1 MNEEYLT
8 GLHEY
13 LNIDDDYNT
22 WVNAIQGNTEYL
34 TGLHEYLKIED
45 DYGTWSQAI
54 FGSNEV
60 EVKKKED
67 GESVLVDGSLVL
79 PTDNTRVQVQ
89 EIPKD
94 LVQIE
99 ERKEAISNI
108 QEPENI
114 PTTSAMELEIA
125 QPPTEEDNIAE
136 GEDLLSKFKEF
147 KEKDG
152 KFRNVKSPDE
162 FEGDE
167 AFAREGSKS
176 SILDSGVP
184 MYRDK
189 EGNKYKESDLKDNF
203 SQEEFDEMVSN
214 GEFIL
219 TDKGVEGGYNE
230 FERNISNID
239 ADLIDMEQEFIVPQL
254 NYQLGQYGFI
264 FEEVGGLSDY
274 IKVTSEKTGDSK
286 TYGVDDILGYSQDN
300 KVAVQL
306 KDFLRENKI
315 DITPLDE
322 AYDYQTRILNKQEIK
337 KSVILLNKE
346 IESFQKNEARLLE
359 ENVRLRLLDEE
370 FNKRYTNEE
379 ILNNKELRNKRELL
393 NTSIKDL
400 YKEYMSH
407 SGDRKYFKDRNAEFD
422 RITGKYFAMQAEQG
436 SMLSGIGTKLV
447 IGAAANTTKAIART
461 FINLAYEAETAIQ
474 EVPKGKIAQF
484 VKDYIKTE
492 KIDMPEGLSDEE
504 VIQFIKD
511 YDTVKKQEPRYSK
524 DGAMSYDNE
533 VISYPTYEKI
543 LSSKKDEDLKKTY
556 YGNPRYRN
564 RLSTTA
570 YNTDV
575 SMGVIDA
582 IDEGVRELYT
592 TGNATDQWIKLTQE
606 DFWGGAFLGL
616 AESIP
621 AMMAGAGP
629 VGTAQRL
636 AQMYALSTE
645 HVYTEM
651 EEDASFDDITED
663 EKYYVTAPIGIAV
676 GALETI
682 GFRNIV
688 NQKGL
693 LIPLVKRALGRSTS
707 RTTAKTFGEFIRQD
721 VKSLAAQGALIMTA
735 GGLAEFETGFA
746 QQYAE
751 VLIKDVYNDSK
762 DKKMF
767 KTPDTWGELFFDAL
781 RAGGQEMVGGIVIS
795 SIPAT
800 ANLMFGT
807 SPVSELD
814 TETWNIF
821 KSISEDGNY
830 LNIYKSTL
838 KEKVLGKE
846 ITEEEAQESIA
857 KAERVL
863 GLMPQI
869 PAELNE
875 NNQKKILQLLIEKNE
890 IESKSTSEI
899 PLSKENKE
907 RVKLIKNEI
916 DTIISLESASKEA
929 TDNIEDGIQDFNK
942 EESKSE
948 DSTTTDEDLDDIT
961 DMFSDEKSDDIESVS
976 NNIKINKKGKFKHS
990 DKQKRLRNFSILLAK
1005 RGIKSI
1011 SKILPDT
1018 KIVLHESNDEYLKY
1032 AKLGDGRGEF
1042 NSTDNVIHINLSKA
1056 TKTTVP
1062 HEIFHAVFLDK
1073 LKTNPLAEAMA
1084 LKMMTSVR
1092 KTLDNDSDIAIRID
1106 ALAKLYVKEDAEGN
1120 PILDKDGN
1128 TQALGTQNE
1137 ERLAELAAILATEY
1151 TQLTKP
1157 AKNKVIEFI
1166 RNFAKRFNITLP
1178 EKYFGSEF
1186 GKNDDDVI
1194 DLLNTLSRKLG
1205 KGDVITTEDVEYLE
1219 VEPGKE
1225 AVEITVDPDAPMN
1238 PQPRQSKDIY
1248 DDIPFTENLPVVTL
1262 RDFIN
1267 RVNGRVFAV
1276 TSDATKVGFDSKGD
1290 RIDGGFGY
1298 SAIIENIK
1306 NLIGFASLDFKTAK
1320 GTIGKIR
1327 ERYKTGEKIGVIIMV
1342 QNPSATVGN
1351 YYGGKYLGRGLLTL
1365 KNESPDSYQE
1375 IIDGFIELLKNK
1387 SIAEEM
1393 NKKDANKKA
1402 LIDLISNPE
1411 NFNESEFAAEWIKDT
1426 TFEARRKIMESLLI
1440 FSDDISTNKKTNP
1453 TKLKLK
1459 EAGFNTLDFLM
1470 EYGDVKLIGENNI
1483 KNNNGGFA
1491 VGGFEMI
1498 VPKNST
1504 ESATAAGDRGFVH
1517 PQFNGKI
1524 PSNGNNFIFDGLY
1537 PMNENFL
1544 EFATPETKIADEF
1557 KDIGDERIRKTFKED
1572 VAYDKKF
1579 LTVKQFRETLLRKDG
1594 TISEKNLVRLEN
1606 FKKSF
1611 NKKDVVKKKDRGY
1624 SQLKSAKKTQFK
1636 EANPDIL
1643 IESDPN
1649 IAANVARGMGFSPD
1663 AKTPITEDA
1672 EFKSNS
1678 RQQKDVEDL
1687 TEGTMTTTTPVK
1699 IYKGIGG
1706 KMDIFGQRIN
1716 AHKGVKGI
1724 FSAIDKKLA
1733 EEYGRKEGVAEID
1746 LPAGVTIEVVE
1757 VNTKGL
1763 DPKQYRA
1770 AEVKAINESDAQVV
1784 KLITIEGRVKGLFR
1798 KGKGKQQ
1805 QYVIKDFDLVP
1816 ELKAQKPTT
1825 RQQRTERL
1833 APNGKRSN
1841 LTDVQYDTVRTKA
1854 FKNWFGNW
1862 ETDPANASK
1871 VVDENGEPMVMYHG
1885 TPDGEFDVF
1894 REESYFT
1901 ASKEYAENYQETYA
1915 STAPSSMKEK
1925 TSPKV
1930 FEVFLNFRNLFDTR
1944 IEKNKNIF
1952 NKEYYRQWGMGTPLM
1967 EESGLP
1973 DWNDGRDLL
1982 EWIDETDQKFDGIML
1997 DEGASPDMVAEG
2009 KTRAPS
2015 YVPVE
2020 PNQIKLADGSN
2031 KTFDP
2036 DAPSIRQQ
2044 KPIPELINE
2053 ARENNFK
2060 DKTIRDYLVRV
2071 LNKNKKA
2078 VDDALEVSLDMFKKL
2093 PDSFKNMIGGIK
2105 EGQELYRKIE
2115 KERKRLQVRNKR
2127 SKRKTPKQIDNLVKD
2142 LKKELSTTYDTTK
2155 EIDEKVKTYKEGLQ
2169 KRNKKNK
2176 NKKSTNEINELVR
2189 KKRDDLTRK
2198 RDKARDEVNKKLE
2211 DFEEKEIRL
2220 NNKRAPILSK
2230 QEIMTALIEFMET
2243 QPEYIAESDTKSKR
2257 ISLQQAQM
2265 AIDLQSNMDIRP
2277 TEEMHSKIKAARLLV
2292 KDRIKGMKDLQS
2304 VKRGMRNFIRKSLP
2318 KELYTLKE
2326 TMDLIN
2332 KITLAE
2338 EGNIL
2343 GLMKEVESFVISKNI
2358 NRLNASIDEKLEAD
2372 YTVSKTGRKK
2382 GNVVDLETKEQI
2394 EGIYK
2399 SIQVFR
2405 KKIKENT
2412 EKIKIKVSEYKSKQ
2426 DDSLSKKERDKDLRE
2441 YKLQLEEEANSILF
2455 TEIIN
2460 ANAALQIRFKELSE
2474 KTFPSFKDLTEQAD
2488 IQLIIELNNS
2498 LLMENTESKLDS
2510 LDKVNSTLQQLVFFG
2525 RSTLQEQL
2533 KDIKEEADRQFEIA
2547 YEEITGNPIDMKLAD
2562 ARKKLRQYQSEKTNQ
2577 GSMRGKRPIS
2587 DAIKN
2592 TYKKVSAIVSTLE
2605 GIDGLMD
2612 KISSLP
2618 GVMFGGNL
2626 QDLVT
2631 DKVDESSRNFKRR
2644 RMFVDYLIQGKLEEI
2659 YGKNWAKKSR
2669 ENRKPSVQ
2677 ITINADEIKKAREE
2691 HTQFP
2696 TKKNYEALE
2705 LAISKNSRMFSQ
2717 NQLYY
2722 LYNQSRDD
2730 ANDASFVNMYGQEVI
2745 NKDDSVVEKTRKQEL
2760 NEANTKRVIK
2770 DITDALTP
2778 KVKEFADWQ
2787 VNSFFPEV
2795 YETYNDV
2802 YKKMYQTNMPWNENY
2817 AGRIFREGITAEP
2830 LDILAGPKNLFN
2842 NSVSGTST
2850 LSRVTNDKKIKE
2862 MDGTDALMSYVTDME
2877 YFTAFAETV
2886 RDINKIFTN
2895 KYIKSAIES
2904 RYGAKVN
2911 TLIENAIQKIA
2922 NRGVR
2927 TEAMAS
2933 VVNGMNNVFIL
2944 GRLGFSPVIYIKQLT
2959 SMFTYANDIG
2969 IANWT
2974 KYSVKSISQL
2984 KSVWKE
2990 IRENSVYMQD
3000 RKYDGIMKAME
3011 TYSEKSMKEFIPRP
3025 TKDFFVN
3032 ASMFLI
3038 KEGDRSAIFLG
3049 GTPNYLFYKD
3059 QYLKNK
3065 PNATEQET
3073 IDFAIRKFEADTK
3086 RTQQSSDLQDKD
3098 ITQTSNPYQRAAN
3111 MFLTTP
3117 RQYLRKEIQATRSLF
3132 RKIKSWDKNA
3142 GKGSAVQNI
3151 RTLAM
3156 YHVFMPVLFQYVT
3169 LGFPGL
3175 LRPVR
3180 EDDDDEIGR
3189 AAIIGNLNGIFILG
3203 ELIVA
3208 INDYFGEKPWAG
3220 QNEKT
3225 LGLILLGN
3233 SIIKELAAADKLV
3246 DPVKKEAKMKKIFL
3260 KTIELTGIPASN
3272 LNKIGVNYEKVIS
3285 GDTEDL
3291 GETILRLLTYSDYA
3305 INGPRKKKKKS
3316 KTVKQLNEEY
3326 FKRNK

>member
-45 DYGTWSQAI
+45 DYDTWSQAI

-114 PTTSAMELEIA
+114 PTSSAMELEISK
-125 QPPTEEDNIAE
+125 PPTQEENITY

-152 KFRNVKSPDE
+152 KLRNVKSPDE

-264 FEEVGGLSDY
+264 FEEAGGLSDY
-274 IKVTSEKTGDSK
+274 IKVTSEKTGKSE
-286 TYGVDDILGYSQDN
+286 TYGVDDILGDISGEDS

-322 AYDYQTRILNKQEIK
+322 AYDYQTRILNKQEIE

-346 IESFQKNEARLLE
+346 VESFEKNEARLLK
-359 ENVRLRLLDEE
+359 ENLRLRRLDEE

-379 ILNNKELRNKRELL
+379 ILNNKELRNQRELL

-407 SGDRKYFKDRNAEFD
+407 SGDRKYFKDRSAEFD

-436 SMLSGIGTKLV
+436 SMLSGIGTKFM

-461 FINLAYEAETAIQ
+461 FLNLAYEVETAIQ

-484 VKDYIKTE
+484 IRDYIKTE
-492 KIDMPEGLSDEE
+492 EIDMPEGLSDEE

-511 YDTVKKQEPRYSK
+511 YDTVKTQEPRYTK
-524 DGAMSYDNE
+524 TGNIYKQD
-533 VISYPTYEKI
+533 VTSYPTYEKI

-582 IDEGVRELYT
+582 IDEGVRELMT

-707 RTTAKTFGEFIRQD
+707 KTTAKTFGEFIKQD
-721 VKSLAAQGALIMTA
+721 VKSLRAQGALMITA

-795 SIPAT
+795 SLPAT

-821 KSISEDGNY
+821 KSVSEDENY

-838 KEKVLGKE
+838 NEKVLGKE

-857 KAERVL
+857 KVERVM

-869 PAELNE
+869 SAELNE

-899 PLSKENKE
+899 PLSKKNKE

-929 TDNIEDGIQDFNK
+929 TDNIEDDIQDFNK
-942 EESKSE
+942 EESKPE

-961 DMFSDEKSDDIESVS
+961 DMFSDEKSDDIDSVS
-976 NNIKINKKGKFKHS
+976 NNIKINKKGKFNHS
-990 DKQKRLRNFSILLAK
+990 DKQKRLRNFSIFLAK
-1005 RGIKSI
+1005 KGIKSI

-1042 NSTDNVIHINLSKA
+1042 NYTDNVIHINLSKA
-1056 TKTTVP
+1056 IKTTVP

-1073 LKTNPLAEAMA
+1073 VKTNPRAEAMA

-1092 KTLDNDSDIAIRID
+1092 KTLDNDSDLAIKID

-1128 TQALGTQNE
+1128 TQDLGIQNE
-1137 ERLAELAAILATEY
+1137 ERLAELIGLLSSEY
-1151 TQLTKP
+1151 RQLTKP
-1157 AKNKVIEFI
+1157 AKNRVIEFI
-1166 RNFAKRFNITLP
+1166 RNFAKRFNIKLP

-1194 DLLNTLSRKLG
+1194 DLLNTLSKKLG

-1225 AVEITVDPDAPMN
+1225 AVEITVDPDAPMT

-1267 RVNGRVFAV
+1267 RVNGRIFAV

-1298 SAIIENIK
+1298 SAIIENII
-1306 NLIGFASLDFKTAK
+1306 NNIGFASLDFKTAK
-1320 GTIGKIR
+1320 GTIGKIMK
-1327 ERYKTGEKIGVIIMV
+1327 RYKTGEKVGIIIMV

-1426 TFEARRKIMESLLI
+1426 TFEARRNIMESLLI
-1440 FSDDISTNKKTNP
+1440 DNDDISTNNKTNP

-1470 EYGDVKLIGENNI
+1470 EYGDIELLGENNI

-1498 VPKNST
+1498 VPENST
-1504 ESATAAGDRGFVH
+1504 QSATAAGDRGFVH

-1572 VAYDKKF
+1572 IAYDKKF

-1636 EANPDIL
+1636 ESNPDIL

-1672 EFKSNS
+1672 EFKSKP
-1678 RQQKDVEDL
+1678 RQQRTIQQVARMYNMTETGYFPKNVDTFSLKKAVANAEGNYSIRKAKSGSFFLSGSRGIVKDL
-1687 TEGTMTTTTPVK
+1687 FKRPQTT
-1699 IYKGIGG
+1699 
-1706 KMDIFGQRIN
+1706 Q
-1716 AHKGVKGI
+1716 
-1724 FSAIDKKLA
+1724 
-1733 EEYGRKEGVAEID
+1733 
-1746 LPAGVTIEVVE
+1746 
-1757 VNTKGL
+1757 
-1763 DPKQYRA
+1763 
-1770 AEVKAINESDAQVV
+1770 
-1784 KLITIEGRVKGLFR
+1784 
-1798 KGKGKQQ
+1798 
-1805 QYVIKDFDLVP
+1805 
-1816 ELKAQKPTT
+1816 

-1833 APNGKRSN
+1833 APNDKRSN

-1854 FKNWFGNW
+1854 FKNWFGDW
-1862 ETDPANASK
+1862 ETDPENASK
-1871 VVDENGEPMVMYHG
+1871 VVDENGEPQVVWRGRDKTKGDFGDIIDIGKTKEGAFFADNREAADLFMS
-1885 TPDGEFDVF
+1885 EFRGLDKNDY
-1894 REESYFT
+1894 ELIESFLNIR
-1901 ASKEYAENYQETYA
+1901 KPE
-1915 STAPSSMKEK
+1915 
-1925 TSPKV
+1925 V
-1930 FEVFLNFRNLFDTR
+1930 FEDFWNDFLSSRFLAGNGRYTP
-1944 IEKNKNIF
+1944 NKNVDGAIIKDDVWLQESEIDW
-1952 NKEYYRQWGMGTPLM
+1952 KEGQF
-1967 EESGLP
+1967 
-1973 DWNDGRDLL
+1973 
-1982 EWIDETDQKFDGIML
+1982 DEFGNEL
-1997 DEGASPDMVAEG
+1997 DEEVIKEIALEG
-2009 KTRAPS
+2009 KQFIALDS
-2015 YVPVE
+2015 K
-2020 PNQIKLADGSN
+2020 QIKLADGTN
-2031 KTFDP
+2031 TTFDP

-2044 KPIPELINE
+2044 KSIPELINE

-2093 PDSFKNMIGGIK
+2093 PDSFKNMKGGIK

-2176 NKKSTNEINELVR
+2176 NKKSTNEINKLVR
-2189 KKRDDLTRK
+2189 KKRDELTRK

-2230 QEIMTALIEFMET
+2230 QEIMTALIEFMES
-2243 QPEYIAESDTKSKR
+2243 QPEYIAESDTKTKR

-2304 VKRGMRNFIRKSLP
+2304 VKRGMRNFMRKSLP

-2332 KITLAE
+2332 KITIAE

-2343 GLMKEVESFVISKNI
+2343 GIMKEVESFVISKNI
-2358 NRLNASIDEKLEAD
+2358 DRLNASIDEILEAD

-2412 EKIKIKVSEYKSKQ
+2412 KKIKLKVSEYKSKQ

-2533 KDIKEEADRQFEIA
+2533 RDIKEEADRQFEIA

-2577 GSMRGKRPIS
+2577 DSMRGKRPIS

-2677 ITINADEIKKAREE
+2677 ITINADEIKKAREK

-2778 KVKEFADWQ
+2778 EVKEFADWQ

-2802 YKKMYQTNMPWNENY
+2802 YKKMYQTNMPWNEKY
-2817 AGRIFREGITAEP
+2817 AGRIFREGVTAEP
-2830 LDILAGPKNLFN
+2830 LDILVGPKNLFN

-2877 YFTAFAETV
+2877 YFAAFAETV

-2911 TLIENAIQKIA
+2911 TLIESAIQKIA

-2933 VVNGMNNVFIL
+2933 VVNGMNNVFVL

-2974 KYSVKSISQL
+2974 KYSVKSIAQL

-3059 QYLKNK
+3059 QYLKNNPK
-3065 PNATEQET
+3065 ATEQET

-3098 ITQTSNPYQRAAN
+3098 ITQTSNPFFRAAN

-3132 RKIKSWDKNA
+3132 RKIKSWDKKA
-3142 GKGSAVQNI
+3142 GKGSTVQNI

-3208 INDYFGEKPWAG
+3208 INDYFGDKPWAG
-3220 QNEKT
+3220 QNEKN

-3233 SIIKELAAADKLV
+3233 TIIKELAAADKLV

-3272 LNKIGVNYEKVIS
+3272 LNKIGINYEKVIS

-3291 GETILRLLTYSDYA
+3291 GESILRLLSYSDYA
-3305 INGPRKKKKKS
+3305 INGPKKKKKKKK

-3326 FKRNK
+3326 FKRKNK

>member
-34 TGLHEYLKIED
+34 TGLHGYLNIED
-45 DYGTWSQAI
+45 DYDTWSQAI

-125 QPPTEEDNIAE
+125 QPPTQEDNITY

-152 KFRNVKSPDE
+152 KLRNVKSPDE

-264 FEEVGGLSDY
+264 FEEAGGLSDY
-274 IKVTSEKTGDSK
+274 IKVTSEKTGKSK

-346 IESFQKNEARLLE
+346 VESFEKNEARLLK
-359 ENVRLRLLDEE
+359 ENVRLRRLDEE

-379 ILNNKELRNKRELL
+379 ILNNKELRNQRELL

-400 YKEYMSH
+400 YKEYTSH
-407 SGDRKYFKDRNAEFD
+407 SGDRKYFKDRGAEFD
-422 RITGKYFAMQAEQG
+422 RITGKYFAMKAEQG
-436 SMLSGIGTKLV
+436 SMLSGVGAKFM

-461 FINLAYEAETAIQ
+461 FFNLAYEAETAIQ

-582 IDEGVRELYT
+582 IDEGVRELMT

-707 RTTAKTFGEFIRQD
+707 KTTAKSFGEFIKQD
-721 VKSLAAQGALIMTA
+721 VKSLAAQGALTMTA

-869 PAELNE
+869 PVELNE

-899 PLSKENKE
+899 PLSKKNKE

-929 TDNIEDGIQDFNK
+929 TDNIEDDIQDFNK
-942 EESKSE
+942 EESKTE

-961 DMFSDEKSDDIESVS
+961 DMFSDEKSDDIDSVS

-1056 TKTTVP
+1056 TKSTVP
-1062 HEIFHAVFLDK
+1062 HEIFHAVFLDRV
-1073 LKTNPLAEAMA
+1073 KTNPRAEAMA

-1092 KTLDNDSDIAIRID
+1092 KTLDNDSDLAIKID

-1128 TQALGTQNE
+1128 TQDLGIQNE
-1137 ERLAELAAILATEY
+1137 ERLAELIGLLSSEY
-1151 TQLTKP
+1151 RQLTKP
-1157 AKNKVIEFI
+1157 AKNRVIEFI

-1194 DLLNTLSRKLG
+1194 DLLNTLSKKLG

-1320 GTIGKIR
+1320 GTIGKIK
-1327 ERYKTGEKIGVIIMV
+1327 ERYKTGEKVGVIIMV

-1440 FSDDISTNKKTNP
+1440 DNDDISTNNKTNP

-1470 EYGDVKLIGENNI
+1470 EYGDIELLGENNI

-1498 VPKNST
+1498 VPENST

-1816 ELKAQKPTT
+1816 ELKAEKPTT

-1854 FKNWFGNW
+1854 FKNWFGDW
-1862 ETDPANASK
+1862 ETDPENASK
-1871 VVDENGEPMVMYHG
+1871 VVDENGEPMVTYHG
-1885 TPDGEFDVF
+1885 SAADFNVFDKKKLGSLTNTEIAKAGFFFASNKVAADQYAF
-1894 REESYFT
+1894 IGGLQNPYLENKLTESRAF
-1901 ASKEYAENYQETYA
+1901 
-1915 STAPSSMKEK
+1915 
-1925 TSPKV
+1925 
-1930 FEVFLNFRNLFDTR
+1930 FLN
-1944 IEKNKNIF
+1944 IKNPYKGTNQEWNDLLNWASDGSKKYDSPTALKKA
-1952 NKEYYRQWGMGTPLM
+1952 NKEFK
-1967 EESGLP
+1967 EF
-1973 DWNDGRDLL
+1973 LL
-1982 EWIDETDQKFDGIML
+1982 KENFDGVDFDNGLEI
-1997 DEGASPDMVAEG
+1997 VAF
-2009 KTRAPS
+2009 
-2015 YVPVE
+2015 E
-2020 PNQIKLADGSN
+2020 PTQAKLADGTN
-2031 KTFDP
+2031 TTFDP

-2460 ANAALQIRFKELSE
+2460 ANAALQIRFNEISG
-2474 KTFPSFKDLTEQAD
+2474 KTFPSLKDLTEQSD

-2577 GSMRGKRPIS
+2577 DSMRGKRPIS

-2592 TYKKVSAIVSTLE
+2592 TYKKVSAIVSGLE

-2677 ITINADEIKKAREE
+2677 ITINADEIKKAREK

-2722 LYNQSRDD
+2722 LYNQSQDD

-2778 KVKEFADWQ
+2778 EVKEFADWQ

-2802 YKKMYQTNMPWNENY
+2802 YKKMYQTNMPWNEKY
-2817 AGRIFREGITAEP
+2817 AGRIFREGVTAEP
-2830 LDILAGPKNLFN
+2830 LDILVGPKNLFN

-2877 YFTAFAETV
+2877 YFAAFAETV

-3098 ITQTSNPYQRAAN
+3098 ITQTSNPFFRAAN

-3132 RKIKSWDKNA
+3132 RKIKSWDKKA
-3142 GKGSAVQNI
+3142 GKGSTFQNI

-3272 LNKIGVNYEKVIS
+3272 LNKIGINYEKVIS

-3305 INGPRKKKKKS
+3305 INGPRKKKKKY

>member
-1 MNEEYLT
+1 
-8 GLHEY
+8 
-13 LNIDDDYNT
+13 
-22 WVNAIQGNTEYL
+22 
-34 TGLHEYLKIED
+34 
-45 DYGTWSQAI
+45 
-54 FGSNEV
+54 
-60 EVKKKED
+60 
-67 GESVLVDGSLVL
+67 
-79 PTDNTRVQVQ
+79 
-89 EIPKD
+89 
-94 LVQIE
+94 
-99 ERKEAISNI
+99 
-108 QEPENI
+108 
-114 PTTSAMELEIA
+114 
-125 QPPTEEDNIAE
+125 
-136 GEDLLSKFKEF
+136 
-147 KEKDG
+147 
-152 KFRNVKSPDE
+152 
-162 FEGDE
+162 
-167 AFAREGSKS
+167 
-176 SILDSGVP
+176 
-184 MYRDK
+184 
-189 EGNKYKESDLKDNF
+189 
-203 SQEEFDEMVSN
+203 
-214 GEFIL
+214 
-219 TDKGVEGGYNE
+219 
-230 FERNISNID
+230 
-239 ADLIDMEQEFIVPQL
+239 
-254 NYQLGQYGFI
+254 
-264 FEEVGGLSDY
+264 
-274 IKVTSEKTGDSK
+274 
-286 TYGVDDILGYSQDN
+286 
-300 KVAVQL
+300 
-306 KDFLRENKI
+306 
-315 DITPLDE
+315 
-322 AYDYQTRILNKQEIK
+322 
-337 KSVILLNKE
+337 
-346 IESFQKNEARLLE
+346 
-359 ENVRLRLLDEE
+359 
-370 FNKRYTNEE
+370 
-379 ILNNKELRNKRELL
+379 
-393 NTSIKDL
+393 
-400 YKEYMSH
+400 
-407 SGDRKYFKDRNAEFD
+407 
-422 RITGKYFAMQAEQG
+422 
-436 SMLSGIGTKLV
+436 
-447 IGAAANTTKAIART
+447 
-461 FINLAYEAETAIQ
+461 
-474 EVPKGKIAQF
+474 
-484 VKDYIKTE
+484 
-492 KIDMPEGLSDEE
+492 
-504 VIQFIKD
+504 
-511 YDTVKKQEPRYSK
+511 
-524 DGAMSYDNE
+524 
-533 VISYPTYEKI
+533 
-543 LSSKKDEDLKKTY
+543 
-556 YGNPRYRN
+556 
-564 RLSTTA
+564 
-570 YNTDV
+570 
-575 SMGVIDA
+575 
-582 IDEGVRELYT
+582 
-592 TGNATDQWIKLTQE
+592 
-606 DFWGGAFLGL
+606 
-616 AESIP
+616 
-621 AMMAGAGP
+621 
-629 VGTAQRL
+629 
-636 AQMYALSTE
+636 
-645 HVYTEM
+645 
-651 EEDASFDDITED
+651 
-663 EKYYVTAPIGIAV
+663 
-676 GALETI
+676 
-682 GFRNIV
+682 
-688 NQKGL
+688 
-693 LIPLVKRALGRSTS
+693 
-707 RTTAKTFGEFIRQD
+707 
-721 VKSLAAQGALIMTA
+721 
-735 GGLAEFETGFA
+735 
-746 QQYAE
+746 
-751 VLIKDVYNDSK
+751 
-762 DKKMF
+762 
-767 KTPDTWGELFFDAL
+767 
-781 RAGGQEMVGGIVIS
+781 
-795 SIPAT
+795 
-800 ANLMFGT
+800 
-807 SPVSELD
+807 
-814 TETWNIF
+814 
-821 KSISEDGNY
+821 
-830 LNIYKSTL
+830 
-838 KEKVLGKE
+838 
-846 ITEEEAQESIA
+846 
-857 KAERVL
+857 
-863 GLMPQI
+863 
-869 PAELNE
+869 
-875 NNQKKILQLLIEKNE
+875 
-890 IESKSTSEI
+890 
-899 PLSKENKE
+899 
-907 RVKLIKNEI
+907 
-916 DTIISLESASKEA
+916 
-929 TDNIEDGIQDFNK
+929 
-942 EESKSE
+942 
-948 DSTTTDEDLDDIT
+948 
-961 DMFSDEKSDDIESVS
+961 
-976 NNIKINKKGKFKHS
+976 
-990 DKQKRLRNFSILLAK
+990 
-1005 RGIKSI
+1005 
-1011 SKILPDT
+1011 
-1018 KIVLHESNDEYLKY
+1018 
-1032 AKLGDGRGEF
+1032 
-1042 NSTDNVIHINLSKA
+1042 
-1056 TKTTVP
+1056 
-1062 HEIFHAVFLDK
+1062 
-1073 LKTNPLAEAMA
+1073 
-1084 LKMMTSVR
+1084 
-1092 KTLDNDSDIAIRID
+1092 
-1106 ALAKLYVKEDAEGN
+1106 
-1120 PILDKDGN
+1120 
-1128 TQALGTQNE
+1128 
-1137 ERLAELAAILATEY
+1137 
-1151 TQLTKP
+1151 
-1157 AKNKVIEFI
+1157 
-1166 RNFAKRFNITLP
+1166 
-1178 EKYFGSEF
+1178 
-1186 GKNDDDVI
+1186 
-1194 DLLNTLSRKLG
+1194 
-1205 KGDVITTEDVEYLE
+1205 
-1219 VEPGKE
+1219 
-1225 AVEITVDPDAPMN
+1225 
-1238 PQPRQSKDIY
+1238 
-1248 DDIPFTENLPVVTL
+1248 
-1262 RDFIN
+1262 
-1267 RVNGRVFAV
+1267 
-1276 TSDATKVGFDSKGD
+1276 
-1290 RIDGGFGY
+1290 
-1298 SAIIENIK
+1298 
-1306 NLIGFASLDFKTAK
+1306 
-1320 GTIGKIR
+1320 
-1327 ERYKTGEKIGVIIMV
+1327 
-1342 QNPSATVGN
+1342 
-1351 YYGGKYLGRGLLTL
+1351 
-1365 KNESPDSYQE
+1365 
-1375 IIDGFIELLKNK
+1375 
-1387 SIAEEM
+1387 
-1393 NKKDANKKA
+1393 
-1402 LIDLISNPE
+1402 
-1411 NFNESEFAAEWIKDT
+1411 
-1426 TFEARRKIMESLLI
+1426 
-1440 FSDDISTNKKTNP
+1440 
-1453 TKLKLK
+1453 
-1459 EAGFNTLDFLM
+1459 
-1470 EYGDVKLIGENNI
+1470 
-1483 KNNNGGFA
+1483 
-1491 VGGFEMI
+1491 
-1498 VPKNST
+1498 
-1504 ESATAAGDRGFVH
+1504 
-1517 PQFNGKI
+1517 
-1524 PSNGNNFIFDGLY
+1524 
-1537 PMNENFL
+1537 
-1544 EFATPETKIADEF
+1544 
-1557 KDIGDERIRKTFKED
+1557 
-1572 VAYDKKF
+1572 
-1579 LTVKQFRETLLRKDG
+1579 
-1594 TISEKNLVRLEN
+1594 
-1606 FKKSF
+1606 
-1611 NKKDVVKKKDRGY
+1611 
-1624 SQLKSAKKTQFK
+1624 
-1636 EANPDIL
+1636 
-1643 IESDPN
+1643 
-1649 IAANVARGMGFSPD
+1649 
-1663 AKTPITEDA
+1663 
-1672 EFKSNS
+1672 
-1678 RQQKDVEDL
+1678 
-1687 TEGTMTTTTPVK
+1687 
-1699 IYKGIGG
+1699 
-1706 KMDIFGQRIN
+1706 
-1716 AHKGVKGI
+1716 
-1724 FSAIDKKLA
+1724 
-1733 EEYGRKEGVAEID
+1733 
-1746 LPAGVTIEVVE
+1746 
-1757 VNTKGL
+1757 
-1763 DPKQYRA
+1763 
-1770 AEVKAINESDAQVV
+1770 
-1784 KLITIEGRVKGLFR
+1784 
-1798 KGKGKQQ
+1798 
-1805 QYVIKDFDLVP
+1805 
-1816 ELKAQKPTT
+1816 
-1825 RQQRTERL
+1825 
-1833 APNGKRSN
+1833 
-1841 LTDVQYDTVRTKA
+1841 
-1854 FKNWFGNW
+1854 
-1862 ETDPANASK
+1862 
-1871 VVDENGEPMVMYHG
+1871 
-1885 TPDGEFDVF
+1885 
-1894 REESYFT
+1894 
-1901 ASKEYAENYQETYA
+1901 
-1915 STAPSSMKEK
+1915 
-1925 TSPKV
+1925 
-1930 FEVFLNFRNLFDTR
+1930 
-1944 IEKNKNIF
+1944 
-1952 NKEYYRQWGMGTPLM
+1952 
-1967 EESGLP
+1967 
-1973 DWNDGRDLL
+1973 
-1982 EWIDETDQKFDGIML
+1982 
-1997 DEGASPDMVAEG
+1997 
-2009 KTRAPS
+2009 
-2015 YVPVE
+2015 
-2020 PNQIKLADGSN
+2020 
-2031 KTFDP
+2031 
-2036 DAPSIRQQ
+2036 
-2044 KPIPELINE
+2044 
-2053 ARENNFK
+2053 
-2060 DKTIRDYLVRV
+2060 
-2071 LNKNKKA
+2071 
-2078 VDDALEVSLDMFKKL
+2078 MFKKL

-2105 EGQELYRKIE
+2105 EGQELYRKVE
-2115 KERKRLQVRNKR
+2115 KERNRLQVRNKR

-2304 VKRGMRNFIRKSLP
+2304 VKRGMRNFMRKSLP

-2343 GLMKEVESFVISKNI
+2343 GIMKEVESFVISKNI

-2372 YTVSKTGRKK
+2372 YTVSKTGREK

-2426 DDSLSKKERDKDLRE
+2426 DYRLSKRERDKDLRE

-2460 ANAALQIRFKELSE
+2460 ANAALQIRFNEISG
-2474 KTFPSFKDLTEQAD
+2474 KTFPSLKDLTEQAD

-2510 LDKVNSTLQQLVFFG
+2510 LDKVNSTLKQLVFFG

-2778 KVKEFADWQ
+2778 EVKEFADWQ

-2802 YKKMYQTNMPWNENY
+2802 YKKMYQTNMPWNEKY
-2817 AGRIFREGITAEP
+2817 AGRIFREGVTAEP

-2850 LSRVTNDKKIKE
+2850 LSRVTNNEKIKE

-3305 INGPRKKKKKS
+3305 INGPKKKKKKS